1 MGMALFSLVVGS
13 WCHFTYFQSRK
24 QSVAPQSKSARVEW
38 LSRVS
43 GLVIFSDISV
53 DMELSKKICTCRGV
67 VSVVSFSN
75 ANSVG
80 IAVEVATDRI
90 SIGSCA
96 C

>member
-1 MGMALFSLVVGS
+1 MALFSLVVGS
-13 WCHFTYFQSRK
+13 WCRFTYFQSRK
-24 QSVAPQSKSARVEW
+24 QSVAPQSRSARFEW

-43 GLVIFSDISV
+43 GLVILSGISV
-53 DMELSKKICTCRGV
+53 DVELSEEICTRLGV

-75 ANSVG
+75 ANSIG

-90 SIGSCA
+90 SIGSRA